1 MYDFVSNW
9 IVVPWEKGK
18 KNSGLSQVSRISYW
32 WGFAV
37 GVKGGAKV
45 AGMYRLPLHKMDLKD
60 TGLSDGRDFPL
71 KTLKET
77 GQKYR
82 ALARV
87 C

>member
-1 MYDFVSNW
+1 M
-9 IVVPWEKGK
+9 
-18 KNSGLSQVSRISYW
+18 
-32 WGFAV
+32 